1 MAPLFFIDTSMN
13 TGAALSRAFQLS
25 IRHKTLWLVG
35 LLPTLAGL
43 AGILP
48 ALLLI
53 GYAAFTQSR
62 GGAEPGAVF
71 ALAVALAVLFAY
83 AVITIA
89 TLWAQA
95 GIIDAVRQIENTG
108 SCSAVAALQTSGPR
122 LPRLLGAAAVML
134 IPALVFLGAGFV
146 AWLVWTAYS
155 LPMNESATRSYLP
168 MLLCGLAPFLCV
180 AYAAIIGGMALH
192 VYAERRIML
201 AGDGVLD
208 ALRNGL
214 RMLRAH
220 LADTLI
226 IGVLMFGVQFVFQ
239 FITNLISQFGAIP
252 LGIGAAMIGAET
264 GSDMAGNVTIVL
276 GTLCL
281 VGVVTAI
288 SLPFGGWFA
297 TFSGATWTLAYM
309 NAEAKNG
316 NATREQGVTVSPQ
329 A

>member
-1 MAPLFFIDTSMN
+1 MN

-25 IRHKTLWLVG
+25 MRHKTLWLVG

-53 GYAAFTQSR
+53 GYAAFVQSR
-62 GGAEPGAVF
+62 GGGDNPGALFVI
-71 ALAVALAVLFAY
+71 AVVLAALFAY
-83 AVITIA
+83 AVILVA
-89 TLWAQA
+89 TLWVQA
-95 GIIDAVRQIENTG
+95 AIIDAVQQIERTG
-108 SCSAVAALQTSGPR
+108 SCSAMAALQTAGPR
-122 LPRLLGAAAVML
+122 LPQLLGAAAVML
-134 IPALVFLGAGFV
+134 VPALIFVGAV
-146 AWLVWTAYS
+146 LVTWLVWTANS
-155 LPMNESATRSYLP
+155 LPMNESALQSYLP
-168 MLLCGLAPFLCV
+168 VLLCALAPFLCV
-180 AYAAIIGGMALH
+180 TYAAIIGGMALH

-201 AGDGVLD
+201 AGDGVMA

-239 FITNLISQFGAIP
+239 FVTNFISQFGAIP
-252 LGIGAAMIGAET
+252 LGIGAAMIGAGTDSEL
-264 GSDMAGNVTIVL
+264 AGDAAVIL

-309 NAEAKNG
+309 SADASG
-316 NATREQGVTVSPQ
+316 GAASQPGATVSPQ